1 MDCGRKA
8 DRGLWTEGRIEEGCG
23 LWTVGRRMRDH
34 TKLDVFHVADQLV
47 LLVYVKTRDFPKEE
61 MFGLT
66 SQMQCSVL
74 SIPSNIVE
82 GCARNTEADYLHFLD
97 MAYGSAREIQYQISV
112 AERLGYLKQADEIK
126 LLSEKTARQLNAL
139 IRSLRN
145 PKSL

>member
-1 MDCGRKA
+1 
-8 DRGLWTEGRIEEGCG
+8 
-23 LWTVGRRMRDH
+23 MRDH

-66 SQMQCSVL
+66 SQMRRSVL

-82 GCARNTEADYLHFLD
+82 GCARDTEADYLHFLD
-97 MAYGSAREIQYQISV
+97 MAYGSARELQYQVSV

-126 LLSEKTARQLNAL
+126 LLSEQTAKQLNAL
-139 IRSLRN
+139 IRSLRH

>member
-1 MDCGRKA
+1 
-8 DRGLWTEGRIEEGCG
+8 
-23 LWTVGRRMRDH
+23 MRDH

-66 SQMQCSVL
+66 SQMRRSVL

-82 GCARNTEADYLHFLD
+82 GCARDTEADYLHFLD
-97 MAYGSAREIQYQISV
+97 MAYGSARELQYQISV

-139 IRSLRN
+139 IRSLRH
-145 PKSL
+145 S